1 MNFTRRHFLETLG
14 KVGGAAAVYEA
25 MTAMGMIRVPDG
37 QAQPLRLSS
46 DAGKGRRVVILG
58 AGIAGLTAA
67 YELQKG
73 GFHVTVLEAQKKH
86 IGGRNY
92 TVRRG
97 DQIVEFANGKKTT
110 QTCEFA
116 VGQYLNAGPGRIPY
130 HHTTVID
137 YCKQLGVKLE
147 IYVMSTRANLYQT
160 ELSFEGKPLPNR
172 HIANDTRGW
181 IAELLAKAVDKGAI
195 DQPLSEGDR
204 KRFLGLLTVFGD
216 LDKKTLQYK
225 GSSRSGYTVQP
236 GVLTPGTVVPK
247 LDLIPLL
254 RAEFWRHKFYQ
265 PEDYEWQPTLFQPVG
280 GMDGIVKGFLPH
292 VQKLIL
298 QDREVVAVTNGADGV
313 EVVHRKGSTKDDRQ
327 TEKFDWCISTIPLPI
342 FHRII
347 KDNPSYNAA
356 FQRAVAA
363 VPFAYTCKVG
373 WQASERFWQDKDE
386 IYGGISYIDHP
397 ITQMW
402 YPSANFFDQKRG
414 VLTGAYNYDEVARK
428 FGENGLPERLRIAA
442 EGAKRLHPDFDRYV
456 PRKLGLSIAW
466 HNVPFQEGGWANWD
480 KVDPVHYNTLLD
492 PDKRVFIAGD
502 QVSYL
507 PGWQE
512 GAMLSAQHVIR
523 GIVEPPSAFA
533 VERAPLPAPSTRAMT
548 QGRDEEEE

>member
-1 MNFTRRHFLETLG
+1 MEFTRRHFLETLG
-14 KVGGAAAVYEA
+14 RVGGAAAVYEA
-25 MTAMGMIRVPDG
+25 MTAMGLIPLPDA
-37 QAQPLRLSS
+37 QAKPLSLSP
-46 DAGKGRRVVILG
+46 DVGKGRKVAILG
-58 AGIAGLTAA
+58 AGVAGLTAA

-73 GFHVTVLEAQKKH
+73 GFDVTILEAQPKH
-86 IGGRNY
+86 VGGRNY

-97 DQIVEFANGKKTT
+97 DRIVERANGKETV
-110 QTCEFA
+110 QTSEFSP
-116 VGQYLNAGPGRIPY
+116 GLYLNAGPGRIPY
-130 HHTTVID
+130 HHKTVID
-137 YCKQLGVKLE
+137 YCRQLGVRLE

-160 ELSFEGKPLPNR
+160 ESSFEGKPLPNR

-181 IAELLAKAVDKGAI
+181 IAELLAKAINKGAI
-195 DQPLSEGDR
+195 DQPLSEGDK

-216 LDKKTLQYK
+216 LDAKTLQYK

-247 LDLIPLL
+247 LDLVPLL

-292 VQKLIL
+292 VGKRIL
-298 QDREVVAVTNGADGV
+298 PDREVVAVKNGAQGV
-313 EVVHRKGSTKDDRQ
+313 EVVHRKGTTKDDRQ
-327 TEKFDWCISTIPLPI
+327 TMQVDWCISTIPLPI

-347 KDNPSYNAA
+347 KDDASFAKP
-356 FQRAVAA
+356 FRDAVAA

-373 WQASERFWQDKDE
+373 WQADERFWQEKDE

-397 ITQMW
+397 ITQVW
-402 YPSANFFDQKRG
+402 YPSSNFFDQKQG
-414 VLTGAYNYDEVARK
+414 VLTGAYNYDEVARR
-428 FGENGLPERLRIAA
+428 FGENELAERLNIAA
-442 EGAKRLHPDFDRYV
+442 AGAKRLHPDFDRYV
-456 PRKLGLSIAW
+456 PRRLGLSIAW

-480 KVDPVHYNTLLD
+480 GVNPVHYNTLLD
-492 PDKRVFIAGD
+492 PDKRVFVAGD

-523 GIVEPPSAFA
+523 GIVEPSVFTAK
-533 VERAPLPAPSTRAMT
+533 RALLPAPSTRRVT
-548 QGRDEEEE
+548 QGLEEEE